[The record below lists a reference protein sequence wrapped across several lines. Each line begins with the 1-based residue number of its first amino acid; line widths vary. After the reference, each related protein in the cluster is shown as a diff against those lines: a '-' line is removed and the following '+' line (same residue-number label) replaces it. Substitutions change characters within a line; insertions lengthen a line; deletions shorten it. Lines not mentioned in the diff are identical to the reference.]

1 MTINMLLKSISYFNF
16 KNVEIENSQEIKSL
30 VKNTFPTVSFDNS
43 TVDLLYTEIMD
54 ISKFTEL
61 LSEGKLHNDSM
72 VLING
77 IHQDRQKK
85 QAWESLVALP
95 IITVSIDM
103 FHCGALFIRRE
114 QVKEHFTIRI

>member
-30 VKNTFPTVSFDNS
+30 LKNTFPTVSFDNS

-54 ISKFTEL
+54 ISIFTEL

-72 VLING
+72 VLVEG
-77 IHQDRQKK
+77 IHQNKNKWKD
-85 QAWESLVALP
+85 WENLIASP
-95 IITVSIDM
+95 SITVSIDM
-103 FHCGALFIRRE
+103 FHFGAIFIRQE
-114 QVKEHFTIRI
+114 QEKEHFTIRI